1 VVGEADGSCHWCFAW
16 LVNKMNVV
24 YFILHQFSAMDDW
37 QIIFF
42 ASVAVAHNT
51 SVWAKLTQL

>member
-1 VVGEADGSCHWCFAW
+1 
-16 LVNKMNVV
+16 MNVV